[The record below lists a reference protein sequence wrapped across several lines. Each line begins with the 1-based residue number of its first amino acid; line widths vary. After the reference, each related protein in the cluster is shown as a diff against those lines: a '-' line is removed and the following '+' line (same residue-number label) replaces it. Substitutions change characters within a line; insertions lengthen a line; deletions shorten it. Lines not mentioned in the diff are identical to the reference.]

1 MDIQTLLV
9 LLNAGRKYG
18 QIRCSD
24 IDFNNTEM
32 HICAYLKLR
41 SPSSQD
47 DIARA
52 YSMDKTT
59 VAKSISKLQLRGI
72 VTKEVNS
79 ENRRENKI
87 SLTEEGNDVVKKII
101 KVQNDWIKEITKEI
115 PEEEIRI
122 FDSVATRM
130 LEKSRELLK

>member
-122 FDSVATRM
+122 FDSIATRM
-130 LEKSRELLK
+130 LEKSRGLLK

>member
-122 FDSVATRM
+122 FDSVAARM